1 MRASINRGLIVAIG
15 LALTAC
21 ASAPVRYYTLVAPLQ
36 EASSAPAVPF
46 LIDLQSVGVPVQ
58 VDQPQLLVR
67 QANGGIAQLDNE
79 RWVAPLADE
88 LRTALS
94 ADLTQ
99 KLGTQDIAGL
109 PSPVNKPVLRIKV
122 EVRRFDSLP
131 GQYAVIN
138 ADWSLA
144 MTGDKNL
151 TRLYCSSRLRE
162 PVPGDYSSLVRGHQ
176 KAIATLATQISEAAR
191 SLTFAQ
197 GGVCPKSS

>member
-1 MRASINRGLIVAIG
+1 MTTTITKGLMVAIS

-21 ASAPVRYYTLVAPLQ
+21 ASTPVRYYTL
-36 EASSAPAVPF
+36 SAPVQENRSAAAVPF

-58 VDQPQLLVR
+58 VDQPQLVVR
-67 QANGGIAQLDNE
+67 QANGGITQLENE

-88 LRTALS
+88 MRTALS

-109 PSPVNKPVLRIKV
+109 PSPANKPVLRIKV

-144 MTGDKNL
+144 LTGNKNVA
-151 TRLYCSSRLRE
+151 RLYCSSRLRE
-162 PVPGDYSSLVRGHQ
+162 AVSGDYASLVRGHQ
-176 KAIATLATQISEAAR
+176 KAVAALAEQISQAAR
-191 SLTFAQ
+191 SFVTTQ
-197 GGVCPKSS
+197 TGVCPQSN

>member
-36 EASSAPAVPF
+36 ETSSAPAVPF
-46 LIDLQSVGVPVQ
+46 LTDLQSVGVPVQ

-67 QANGGIAQLDNE
+67 QANGGITQLDNE

-94 ADLTQ
+94 AELTQ

-109 PSPVNKPVLRIKV
+109 PSPINKQVLRIKV

-144 MTGDKNL
+144 MTGDKNV
-151 TRLYCSSRLRE
+151 T
-162 PVPGDYSSLVRGHQ
+162 
-176 KAIATLATQISEAAR
+176 
-191 SLTFAQ
+191 
-197 GGVCPKSS
+197 